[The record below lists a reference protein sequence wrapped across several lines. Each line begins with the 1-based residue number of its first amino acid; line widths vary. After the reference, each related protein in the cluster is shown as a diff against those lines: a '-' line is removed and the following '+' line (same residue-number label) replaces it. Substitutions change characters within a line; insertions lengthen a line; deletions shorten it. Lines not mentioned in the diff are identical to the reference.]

1 MSKTEN
7 SKSVGESMAK
17 QYKACV
23 RLEHIATSYPEVVPI
38 NSKEY
43 SLLTVKD
50 NQDACSDL
58 AFSSM
63 ISRGV
68 LEPDWFEDYFFEGVY
83 YEGQLKSHQ
92 QDERSKT
99 TYVMR

>member
-1 MSKTEN
+1 MSKTEI
-7 SKSVGESMAK
+7 SKSVGESLA
-17 QYKACV
+17 QGYKACV
-23 RLEHIATSYPEVVPI
+23 RLEHIATSYPSVVPI
-38 NSKEY
+38 NSKEFM
-43 SLLTVKD
+43 LLTVKD

-83 YEGQLKSHQ
+83 YEGQLKSH
-92 QDERSKT
+92 
-99 TYVMR
+99 

>member
-1 MSKTEN
+1 MSKTEI
-7 SKSVGESMAK
+7 SKSVGESLA
-17 QYKACV
+17 QGYKACV
-23 RLEHIATSYPEVVPI
+23 RLEHIATSYPSVVPI

-43 SLLTVKD
+43 MLLTVRD

-83 YEGQLKSHQ
+83 YEGQLKSH
-92 QDERSKT
+92 
-99 TYVMR
+99 

>member
-43 SLLTVKD
+43 MLLTVKD

-58 AFSSM
+58 AFGSM
-63 ISRGV
+63 ISRGA
-68 LEPDWFEDYFFEGVY
+68 LEPNWFEDYFFEGVY

>member
-1 MSKTEN
+1 MNKTEI
-7 SKSVGESMAK
+7 SKSVGESLAK

-23 RLEHIATSYPEVVPI
+23 RLEHIATSTPSVVAI
-38 NSKEY
+38 NSKEFT
-43 SLLTVKD
+43 LLTVKD

-68 LEPDWFEDYFFEGVY
+68 LEPNWFEDYFFEGVY

-92 QDERSKT
+92 QDERIKT

>member
-68 LEPDWFEDYFFEGVY
+68 LEPDWFEDNFFEGVY